1 MGARWATFGSQNL
14 AIHFGTL
21 YLKQEKGTM
30 RETEVYIGISGWLW
44 DGYWHE
50 VDNGKPFMDHIRWHT
65 GRGFEN
71 PAAGRIK
78 PSSTQFNKRRL
89 NVHLA

>member
-50 VDNGKPFMDHIRWHT
+50 ADNGKPFMDHIRWHT

-78 PSSTQFNKRRL
+78 LSSTQFNKRRL